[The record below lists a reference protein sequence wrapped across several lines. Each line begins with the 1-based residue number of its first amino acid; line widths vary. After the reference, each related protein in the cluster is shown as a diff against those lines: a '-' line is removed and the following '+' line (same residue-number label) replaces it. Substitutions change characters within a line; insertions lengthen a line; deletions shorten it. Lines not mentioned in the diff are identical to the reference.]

1 MEKEKYNP
9 RVTIVIPVYNGE
21 KYVSLAIDSAL
32 RQTYKNIEIIV
43 VNDGS
48 SDSTDRI
55 CKSYGNKIK
64 YLKKENGGVS
74 TALNLAIQ
82 NMNGEYFS
90 WLSHDDLYYSE
101 KIEEEIK
108 YINDNNLM
116 NTKTIIYSNC
126 SYNDQNGY
134 YLGKTIH
141 ESNLLNKDS
150 AYSLLNG
157 AINGLTLLI
166 PKKAFQEAGVF
177 DTKLRCTQD
186 YDMWFRMYKKG
197 YKFVHIPNILTV
209 TRIHKESVT
218 NTSPKYLKEVKEFW
232 IDLIEYFSDKDKERL
247 YGSVYNYYYNIYN
260 SIDKEY
266 TDVINYCEEKL
277 KRFEK
282 NIDKVKLSVVIY
294 FNSDEYLIQT
304 INSIINQTH
313 KNIEIILINNG
324 YKNDIKELEKIV
336 KDNKITYIVNKNELD
351 LDKVLNDATKKTSGD
366 YISYVKAGTIWE
378 KEKAKLTLTKMNK
391 TEDVISHS
399 SYIAY
404 NNNSESLV
412 NSGYYNGYVFE
423 PMTDDFQ
430 IDLSTVIVDKDFIE
444 KNKIQFKDK
453 KDTEVYYILDIIKD
467 NKILGINKPLATVY
481 NKEYKKV
488 GKDYL
493 KEKVYNN
500 ESIIERHKKELA
512 RYEYM
517 QTKEWKRVKKIKNT
531 FRTITFRKKIQEN
544 ELNNDQIINN
554 KVSKCYKKISNIKR
568 KIKK

>member
-430 IDLSTVIVDKDFIE
+430 IDLSTVIVDKNFIE

-453 KDTEVYYILDIIKD
+453 KDIKD

>member
-186 YDMWFRMYKKG
+186 YDMWFRMYKKR

>member
-166 PKKAFQEAGVF
+166 PKKASQEAGVF

-423 PMTDDFQ
+423 PMTDEFQ

>member
-232 IDLIEYFSDKDKERL
+232 IDLIEYFSNKDKERL